1 MTDISDIFEMD
12 NAKKEQNKTEKRS
25 RKKKDYTDEEKQ
37 KIKERLKLGKV
48 KAAEARDAKQEKS
61 GGGWSKAPTNSAEC
75 CAPSPQAKQEKSEV
89 PKLLKKKPDT
99 TQEEIT
105 NSIREKIITKH
116 ILELDE
122 TDGIDAKE
130 LKQFLSK
137 LYKASKQKHVVDAMN
152 NYDKP
157 QPEPTPKPKPS
168 VQEKHNEPSQIVP
181 PKPPKPSKEELE
193 EAAYKERMAK
203 LKKQLANKKRR

>member
-12 NAKKEQNKTEKRS
+12 NAKKEQNKPEKRS
-25 RKKKDYTDEEKQ
+25 RKKKDYSEEEKQ
-37 KIKERLKLGKV
+37 KIKERLKLGKI
-48 KAAEARDAKQEKS
+48 KAAEARDAKQEKTEVQP
-61 GGGWSKAPTNSAEC
+61 K
-75 CAPSPQAKQEKSEV
+75 PSPQTMQEV

-99 TQEEIT
+99 TQEETT
-105 NSIREKIITKH
+105 NAIREKIITKH

-168 VQEKHNEPSQIVP
+168 IQEKHNEPSQILP

-193 EAAYKERMAK
+193 EAAYQERMAK

>member
-1 MTDISDIFEMD
+1 MTDISDIFEMN

-25 RKKKDYTDEEKQ
+25 RKKKEYTEEEKQ

-61 GGGWSKAPTNSAEC
+61 PPT
-75 CAPSPQAKQEKSEV
+75 PSPQTMQEV
-89 PKLLKKKPDT
+89 PKQSIKKKPDT
-99 TQEEIT
+99 MQEEIT

-137 LYKASKQKHVVDAMN
+137 LYKASKQKHVQDAMN

-157 QPEPTPKPKPS
+157 QPEPTPKPKTEIPKPS
-168 VQEKHNEPSQIVP
+168 IQEKHHEPSQIVP